1 MEYLESGPDAG
12 GEKKL
17 PKAGNV
23 QVLNGVSGLLDAGFD
38 SIPPASNDR
47 KQKAARSFKGA
58 TILELSLKAADTK
71 KNETIQR
78 LHDASTDSFER
89 GRLNVELYNNER
101 EIRGLDNVLDPKV
114 GYVIGELISTIGY

>member
-38 SIPPASNDR
+38 
-47 KQKAARSFKGA
+47 
-58 TILELSLKAADTK
+58 
-71 KNETIQR
+71 
-78 LHDASTDSFER
+78 LHTTC
-89 GRLNVELYNNER
+89 
-101 EIRGLDNVLDPKV
+101 IK
-114 GYVIGELISTIGY
+114 